1 MEFNSD
7 HLQQRIQL
15 VQTSDGSQ
23 TLSVDGGVEHYH
35 STNGAIA
42 EALHVYIEAGL
53 APFAG
58 REVNVFEVGFG
69 TGLNAMLAY
78 QFAVCNATRVNYTSI
93 ERYPLPLDIAE
104 KLNYPEQVDLDRE
117 KYFDA
122 LHSAPWDSMVA
133 LDAHF
138 SLQKVEADLVE
149 YTPSAGIDVVFFDAF
164 APDLQ
169 PQLWSLQVFEKV
181 FNAMNDG
188 GVLVTYSSKGFVK
201 NNLREVGF
209 SVKRLPGPKGK
220 RHMILAQK

>member
-169 PQLWSLQVFEKV
+169 PQLWLLQVFEKV